1 MQKKQDL
8 RPKRKMKLDVN
19 DRKTEFTSKK
29 KNGIGRKC
37 QKNRI
42 YIQM

>member
-8 RPKRKMKLDVN
+8 HPKRKMKLDVN
-19 DRKTEFTSKK
+19 DRKAGFTSKK
-29 KNGIGRKC
+29 KNRIGRKC